1 MAAPRFSVVIPMYN
15 RARFIGRALASCLSQ
30 DFGDFEIVVVDD
42 GSIDGS
48 PDVVASVGDPRIRL
62 IRHEANRGR
71 CPSRNTGMGAAR
83 GEWLVFLDSD
93 DELLP
98 GALRAIHARASTL
111 GDDVGAMR
119 FMCRDEAGELSP
131 EPPHRDEV
139 LDYEGYVRSMERTA
153 GGREEAMP
161 CARRST
167 FPRVRYPPGHAE
179 EGAYHL
185 DMARAFRVQ
194 TCPEVVRLYHQ
205 DADNRVMRPSAA
217 QMLHH
222 AGDGARD
229 VADILAH
236 HGDAFRRWAPTVFA
250 RMLQSGMLFHFLT
263 GDRRAAIGY
272 AVQRLRV
279 RPVVTRTY
287 VILIA
292 GLLGPRPLAWLR
304 TAWLRQAGRRSRS
317 RAGRPRSAEA

>member
-30 DFGDFEIVVVDD
+30 DFVDFEIVVVDD
-42 GSIDGS
+42 GSTDGS
-48 PDVVASVGDPRIRL
+48 PDVVGSIDDPRIRL
-62 IRHEANRGR
+62 IRHAANRGR

-119 FMCRDEAGELSP
+119 FMCRDEAGVLSP

-167 FPRVRYPPGHAE
+167 FPRVQYPSGHAE

-205 DADNRVMRPSAA
+205 DADNRVIRPSAA
-217 QMLHH
+217 QMLHY
-222 AGDGARD
+222 ADDGARD
-229 VADILAH
+229 LAHILAH

-250 RMLQSGMLFHFLT
+250 RMLQSGMLLHFLT

-304 TAWLRQAGRRSRS
+304 TAWLRQAGRPSWS
-317 RAGRPRSAEA
+317 RAGGPGSAAA